1 MAYIVAGI
9 FAIFCTAVIVFGL
22 RVFKEN
28 RKMGPKK
35 NDRKDDDE
43 ISF

>member
-9 FAIFCTAVIVFGL
+9 FAIFCAAVIVFGI

-28 RKMGPKK
+28 REMEPKK
-35 NDRKDDDE
+35 GDRQDEDE
-43 ISF
+43 INF